1 MRDLSNRISALT
13 PEQRALFEARLKQ
26 KGLHAPDAQ
35 VIPRRPASDAPYC
48 LPSIDQ
54 ERLWFIDQL
63 QPGNCA
69 YNIFSASRLRG
80 PLDVGIMRRVVNELV
95 VRHESLRT
103 TFAVIDGQ
111 PVQVIAPELSIPLVP
126 VDLTSLPEAERE
138 AEALRLATEDFATPF
153 DLEKGPLVRI
163 GLIRLADDDYVMH
176 VNMHHTVT
184 DRWSGAIFE
193 RETGLLYQALA
204 AGRPSPL
211 APLPIQYADYAAWQR
226 ERMRGEIYQKQVEY
240 WRRQL
245 AGAPHV
251 LEVPTDYTRP
261 PVQTFRGARAF
272 ATYPKSLL
280 DALKEVCKREGVT
293 MFMLALAAFK
303 TLLQRYTGQDDV
315 LVGATFANRNRPE
328 LANLVGYL
336 LNLLVFRTS
345 LSGDP
350 TFRELLLREREAA
363 VGAFAHQELPFGK
376 LVQELRPPQDA
387 SRNPIVQASLIY
399 LDFPELTAIEVLGM
413 TAKHLTIDN
422 RASRFDVTLAMT
434 ETPDGFEIDIEYP
447 TDLYRRSRME
457 RMTKHLE
464 ILLEAV
470 AADAGRR
477 LSELPI
483 LSTGEQRQL
492 LVEWNDTAAEY
503 PRAPCVHE
511 LFEAQA
517 ARTPDA
523 VALVFDEAEMTCRE
537 LNRRSNQ
544 LAHHLRDAGV
554 RTGTRVGI
562 SVARSP
568 EMVVSLL
575 AVLKAGA
582 AYVPL
587 DMRVPRRRLAFMV
600 EDASAALIL
609 TQEHLREQL
618 PESGAHVICLD
629 AEREAIERRSG
640 ENLSHKFTAES
651 PAYVLYTSGSTG
663 QPKGVQIPHR
673 AVVNF
678 LCTMRAMTDVTSD
691 DTLLAVTTLAFDI
704 AGLEIY
710 LPLTVGAK
718 VVIADGEAVSDG
730 AQLSKLL
737 ASTRATV
744 MQATPATWRMLVEAG
759 WQGDAGGRLK
769 VMSGGEA
776 LSQELAAQLLDRGGE
791 VWNLYGPT
799 ETTIYSAG
807 HRLRRGEEHVPL
819 GRPLANTRFYVL
831 DADMNPVPVGVYGEL
846 HIGGDGLAHGYV
858 NRPDLTAAQFVPDT
872 FSGLPGARLYRT
884 GDLVRYHDDGTV
896 EFAGRL
902 DYQVKVRGFRIE
914 LADIE
919 AALNQHEAVRET
931 VVTVHQE
938 ATADDKRLVAY
949 IVADD
954 TQTHAP
960 NVTELRAYLKERL
973 PEYMIPSAFV
983 FLPQLPLTPNGKID
997 RRALPA
1003 PEAVRPDLAAAFVA
1017 PETFVEQRLASIYQ
1031 QVLGLE
1037 QVGLHDNF
1045 FELGGDSLLA
1055 AQLASRVRRAFD
1067 IEMPLR
1073 DLFWRPTIAELSLQI
1088 EEAFIA
1094 QLEEVSDEEAER
1106 MLEG

>member
-1 MRDLSNRISALT
+1 MQDLSRRISGLT
-13 PEQRALFEARLKQ
+13 PEQRILFEARLKQ
-26 KGLHAPDAQ
+26 RGLQAPEAQ
-35 VIPRRPASDAPYC
+35 VIPRRPPSDSPYC

-80 PLDVGIMRRVVNELV
+80 PLDVDIMRQVVNELV
-95 VRHESLRT
+95 ARHESLRT
-103 TFAVIDGQ
+103 TFAVVDGQ
-111 PVQVIAPELSIPLVP
+111 PRQVIAPELKIPLIP
-126 VDLTSLPEAERE
+126 IDLASLPAEQRE
-138 AEALRLATEDFATPF
+138 AEALRLTTEDFATPF

-204 AGRPSPL
+204 NGQPSPL
-211 APLPIQYADYAAWQR
+211 PPLPIQYADYAAWQR
-226 ERMRGEIYQKQVEY
+226 ERMQGEIYQKQVAY
-240 WRRQL
+240 WKQQL
-245 AGAPHV
+245 AGAPYV

-261 PVQTFRGARAF
+261 PFQTFKGARAF
-272 ATYPKSLL
+272 ATYPKHLL

-303 TLLQRYTGQDDV
+303 TLLYRYTGQDDV

-328 LANLVGYL
+328 LDNLVGYL

-345 LSGDP
+345 LSGNP

-363 VGAFAHQELPFGK
+363 VGAFAHQDLPFGK

-399 LDFPELTAIEVLGM
+399 LDFPELTVMEVLGM
-413 TAKHLTIDN
+413 SARHLTIDN
-422 RASRFDVTLAMT
+422 RASRFDITLAMT
-434 ETPDGFEIDIEYP
+434 ETPEGFEIDIEYP

-464 ILLEAV
+464 ILLEAI
-470 AADAGRR
+470 AADAGQR
-477 LSELPI
+477 LSDLPI
-483 LSTGEQRQL
+483 LSSTETQQL
-492 LVEWNDTAAEY
+492 LFEWNRTAAEY
-503 PRAPCVHE
+503 PRERCIHE

-517 ARTPDA
+517 GQTPDA
-523 VALVFDEAEMTCRE
+523 VALVFGEEELTYRE

-544 LAHHLRDAGV
+544 LAHYLRTARVGA
-554 RTGTRVGI
+554 GTRVGI
-562 SVARSP
+562 CVERSV
-568 EMVVSLL
+568 EMVVVML
-575 AVLKAGA
+575 AVLKTGA

-587 DMRVPRRRLAFMV
+587 DIHVPRRRLAFMI
-600 EDASAALIL
+600 EDATLAVLL
-609 TQEHLREQL
+609 TEERLREKL
-618 PESGAHVICLD
+618 PDDGVQIMCLD
-629 AEREAIERRSG
+629 TERAVIERQSG
-640 ENLSHKFTAES
+640 ENLSLELASES
-651 PAYVLYTSGSTG
+651 PAYVIYTSGSTG

-678 LCTMRAMTDVTSD
+678 LCAMRAEANLTHA
-691 DTLLAVTTLAFDI
+691 DTLLAITTFSFDI

-710 LPLTVGAK
+710 LPLIVGARI
-718 VVIADGEAVSDG
+718 VVADSETVSDG
-730 AQLSKLL
+730 TQLSKML
-737 ASTRATV
+737 ADTRATV

-759 WQGDAGGRLK
+759 WRGDAGKRLK
-769 VMSGGEA
+769 VLCGGEA
-776 LSQELAAQLLDRGGE
+776 MSRELAVQLLDRGGE

-799 ETTIYSAG
+799 EATIYSG
-807 HRLRRGEEHVPL
+807 VHRLQHGEEYVPL
-819 GRPLANTRFYVL
+819 GRPLANTHFYVL
-831 DADMNPVPVGVYGEL
+831 DVDMNPVPVGIYGEL

-858 NRPDLTAAQFVPDT
+858 NRPELTAAQFIPDP
-872 FSGLPGARLYRT
+872 FSTLPGARLYRT
-884 GDLVRYHDDGTV
+884 GDLVRYHDDGLI

-919 AALNQHEAVRET
+919 AALNQHEAVREA
-931 VVTVHQE
+931 VVNVHQDASE
-938 ATADDKRLVAY
+938 DKRLVAY
-949 IVADD
+949 IVAEDE
-954 TQTHAP
+954 TQP
-960 NVTELRAYLKERL
+960 PGVTQLRAYLKERL
-973 PEYMIPSAFV
+973 PEYMIPSAFL
-983 FLPQLPLTPNGKID
+983 FLRELPLTPNGKID

-1003 PEAVRPDLAAAFVA
+1003 PDASRPDLEAAYVA
-1017 PETFVEQRLASIYQ
+1017 PETFIEQRLAAIYM
-1031 QVLGLE
+1031 QVLGLK
-1037 QVGLHDNF
+1037 QIGVHDNF

-1055 AQLASRVRRAFD
+1055 AQLVSRARQAFD
-1067 IEMPLR
+1067 IELQLR
-1073 DLFWRPTIAELSLQI
+1073 DLFWRPTIAELSVVI

-1094 QLEEVSDEEAER
+1094 HLEEVSDEEAER
-1106 MLEG
+1106 MLKG